1 MTMGSFLRGMAVGA
15 VAGIAADMLLRPNAR
30 PKTEAGNALQS
41 VTDAVDSAASDVMR
55 KMR

>member
-30 PKTEAGNALQS
+30 PKTEVGKALQS

>member
-15 VAGIAADMLLRPNAR
+15 VAGIAVDMLLRPNAR
-30 PKTEAGNALQS
+30 PKTEAGKALQS

>member
-15 VAGIAADMLLRPNAR
+15 VAGIVADMLLRPNAR
-30 PKTEAGNALQS
+30 PKTEAGKALQS